1 MVPRRKQRTVDNRF
15 HPVSSPKTQQHP
27 VSATKSIPHTN
38 RNRARTLLAIL
49 ALTGLFI
56 FAATQLS
63 ADLTPSYP
71 TIWSF
76 GFHTTTPYTLITH
89 WSLPLTGA
97 HAVVPMVLI
106 SNLPQTLLSAVYL
119 GLNGLLTTMSLAREW
134 AAHAASSS
142 SLPLRSLRVS
152 SSAPRGDQR
161 SAYFLSLPYRLA
173 VPFAALATLAHWL
186 LSQSLYMVKV
196 DAVDAH
202 GDLVRDGADG
212 GNAYG
217 YYSITTC
224 GYSPPAIVA
233 SAVGIVAFAAFVCGV
248 GAKRLGKNGM
258 PLVGSCSAAIAASCH
273 GGARG
278 GTVVAWKPLAWGEV
292 VGGGGE
298 GEDGEGVG
306 RCGFANDGGVERPV
320 PGKLYA

>member
-1 MVPRRKQRTVDNRF
+1 
-15 HPVSSPKTQQHP
+15 
-27 VSATKSIPHTN
+27 
-38 RNRARTLLAIL
+38 
-49 ALTGLFI
+49 
-56 FAATQLS
+56 
-63 ADLTPSYP
+63 
-71 TIWSF
+71 
-76 GFHTTTPYTLITH
+76 
-89 WSLPLTGA
+89 
-97 HAVVPMVLI
+97 MVLI

-134 AAHAASSS
+134 AAHAASCSSSSSSSSSS

-196 DAVDAH
+196 DAVDAR
-202 GDLVRDGADG
+202 GDLVRDGGD

-248 GAKRLGKNGM
+248 GAKRLANNGM
-258 PLVGSCSAAIAASCH
+258 PLAGSCSAAIAASCH
-273 GGARG
+273 GGPRG
-278 GTVVAWKPLAWGEV
+278 AVVAWKPLAWGEV
-292 VGGGGE
+292 VVGGE
-298 GEDGEGVG
+298 EDGGGVG
-306 RCGFANDGGVERPV
+306 RCGFANGGGVERPV